1 VVHPLL
7 NFPGTTEMH
16 PAIDQLSKLPIGEQ
30 LEIVQDLWD
39 NIASTRESMPIQE
52 WHREI
57 VQSRLAG
64 SVNDES
70 GLTREEVWN
79 QVDQK
84 RDS

>member
-1 VVHPLL
+1 
-7 NFPGTTEMH
+7 MH

-39 NIASTRESMPIQE
+39 NIASARDSMPIQE

-57 VQSRLAG
+57 VQARLLAT
-64 SVNDES
+64 SEES
-70 GLTREEVWN
+70 GLTREEVWK

-84 RDS
+84 RGI